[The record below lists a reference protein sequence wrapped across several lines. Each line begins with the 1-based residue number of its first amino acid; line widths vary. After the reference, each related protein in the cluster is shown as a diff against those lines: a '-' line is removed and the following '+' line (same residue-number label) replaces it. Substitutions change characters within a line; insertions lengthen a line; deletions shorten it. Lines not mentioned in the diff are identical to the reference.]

1 MSFRTLFTKVVGG
14 CPDFQ
19 NVFDCKSMG
28 IEIIHIKDLKILET
42 YIFLFTKDEKDVF
55 SLNNYVYNYFYEINK
70 YNKKYEILITNC
82 PFHF

>member
-14 CPDFQ
+14 YPDFQ
-19 NVFDCKSMG
+19 NVLDCKSMG

-55 SLNNYVYNYFYEINK
+55 S
-70 YNKKYEILITNC
+70 
-82 PFHF
+82 